1 MNGVFEKT
9 SNIFIHKQRT
19 SFILM
24 RCKYNSHQHNK
35 KLFDIYVF
43 IYIYIYMKGELKRK
57 TILLTSLKLACK
69 EKKSVLFL

>member
-43 IYIYIYMKGELKRK
+43 IYIHIYEGRVEEKNHFVDESEIGMYR
-57 TILLTSLKLACK
+57 
-69 EKKSVLFL
+69 KKSVLFL